1 MVKLVG
7 FEKSTFDA
15 EKYRQA
21 VNGGHDQNIHGQT
34 LTTEG
39 IRAGIAM
46 MQKGIEN
53 GANDWL
59 LAMKE
64 TPAYISSSNQT
75 PPDSGD

>member
-7 FEKSTFDA
+7 FEQSTFDA

-21 VNGGHDQNIHGQT
+21 VSDNHGQT

-39 IRAGIAM
+39 ICEGIAM
-46 MQKGIEN
+46 LQQDIEN

-59 LAMKE
+59 LAMKD
-64 TPAYISSSNQT
+64 TPAYISSSSNGT
-75 PPDSGD
+75 R